1 MKRQVFLK
9 CHPSWEDYLILP
21 LEILRSLHAPSQEA
35 CLLSVALISICGKA
49 IYVNIPMD
57 GLLVSASFALQFCN
71 PLPL

>member
-35 CLLSVALISICGKA
+35 
-49 IYVNIPMD
+49 
-57 GLLVSASFALQFCN
+57 
-71 PLPL
+71 